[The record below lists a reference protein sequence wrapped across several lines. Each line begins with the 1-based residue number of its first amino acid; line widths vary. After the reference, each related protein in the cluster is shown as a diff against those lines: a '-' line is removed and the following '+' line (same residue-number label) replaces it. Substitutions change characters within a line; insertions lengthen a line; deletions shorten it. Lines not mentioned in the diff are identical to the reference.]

1 MKYELQI
8 AGTACDGEQVLTAL
22 SALANPHRLRI
33 VARLAGGDRHYISQ
47 LARDLGI
54 SRPLL
59 HLHVQKL
66 LEAGLVTSQ
75 LELSDDGKALNYL
88 QLASFHL
95 DLTAD
100 SVRLVTE
107 NLLAPGTT
115 GD

>member
-8 AGTACDGEQVLTAL
+8 AGTACDGEQVLAAL

-66 LEAGLVTSQ
+66 MEAGLVTSQ

-88 QLASFHL
+88 QLAPFHL

-100 SVRLVTE
+100 SLRQAAAGLS
-107 NLLAPGTT
+107 AHSAT